1 MKLSPLSFNPVKPT
15 LFAAA
20 LIPLIW
26 LVVTALTTGL
36 GANPIE
42 KIERHTGDW
51 TLNFLMITLA
61 ISPLQK
67 ITGAS
72 GLRGVRRMAG
82 LFAFFYASLH
92 FMAYL
97 GLDQFF
103 DLQAIVE
110 DIVKHKRIIV
120 GFASYVMLASLAV
133 TSSNRIIEKLRI
145 DRWSSL
151 HRLIY
156 PVAAGGVVHYLWL
169 VKKDLRT
176 PLIYASILAVLLAL
190 RIAVRPI
197 SLRRMLD

>member
-1 MKLSPLSFNPVKPT
+1 MKLSTPSFSPVKLT

-42 KIERHTGDW
+42 KIEHHTGDW

-61 ISPLQK
+61 ISPLQE

-72 GLRGVRRMAG
+72 GLKGMRRMAG

-92 FMAYL
+92 FMAYV

-103 DLQAIVE
+103 DLEAIVE
-110 DIVKHKRIIV
+110 DVVKHKRIIV

-133 TSSNRIIEKLRI
+133 TSSNRIIEKLRM

-190 RIAVRPI
+190 RIAARPI
-197 SLRRMLD
+197 RLRRMLD